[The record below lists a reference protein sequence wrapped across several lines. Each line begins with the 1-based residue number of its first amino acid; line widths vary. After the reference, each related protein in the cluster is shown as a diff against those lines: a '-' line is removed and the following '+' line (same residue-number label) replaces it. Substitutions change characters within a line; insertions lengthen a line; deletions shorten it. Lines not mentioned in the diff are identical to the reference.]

1 MHYQALQKKLDLLK
15 REESLIKEELARAAV
30 AQSKKIPGISVT
42 VSAQSSTSTATITAA
57 AAAPT
62 SLEEPMSVEEVVVEA
77 AEEKQRRLRKAVQ
90 ALIDLV
96 TSSGVAK
103 ERVTFMNLVKVS
115 LWNRCTETSE
125 GKFMR

>member
-1 MHYQALQKKLDLLK
+1 M
-15 REESLIKEELARAAV
+15 IKEELARAAV
-30 AQSKKIPGISVT
+30 AQSKKVPSISVT
-42 VSAQSSTSTATITAA
+42 VSAQSSTSSATTTAA
-57 AAAPT
+57 AAAPA
-62 SLEEPMSVEEVVVEA
+62 SLSASASTANILQVEEPMSVEEVVVEA

-115 LWNRCTETSE
+115 LWNWCTKTSQ
-125 GKFMR
+125 GKL